1 VSFREAIEDYRYL
14 RNRHYPPRALLKL
27 VGDRYRLTRVQR
39 NCLFRGVI
47 TDDVCGIRKNK
58 FAGHEKLKACR
69 IGIDWYNVLITVESY
84 LKGYPLFVSD
94 DGMVRDSSGIHGNYR
109 TTKITD
115 RAISEIFSVLAGLSP
130 GRIDLFIDSPVS
142 YSGQMASEL
151 RERMNQHFHI
161 PFSIEVVPSAD
172 FPLKNYDGIVISS
185 DSIILDHAAIVFDL
199 AHYVLTERFHFTPP
213 ELENLDV

>member
-1 VSFREAIEDYRYL
+1 MSFKEAIEDYRYL

-47 TDDVCGIRKNK
+47 TDEVCGIRKNK
-58 FAGHEKLKACR
+58 LAGYEAIKACC

-84 LKGYPLFVSD
+84 LKGYPVFVSD
-94 DGMVRDSSGIHGNYR
+94 DGMVRDASGIHGNYR

-115 RAISEIFSVLAGLSP
+115 RAIAEIFSVLSELTP

-142 YSGQMASEL
+142 YSGQMAGEL
-151 RERMNQHFHI
+151 REGMNQHFHI

-185 DSIILDHAAIVFDL
+185 DSIILDHATIIFDL
-199 AHYVLTERFHFTPP
+199 ARYVLSEHFHFTPP
-213 ELENLDV
+213 ELQNLDV